1 MPKELEEVVIHLR
14 EDLSILLEIK
24 EKGTIRTKMIS
35 VETLMDCLKGSVSGF
50 TFSTGILPQNFVSVS
65 VNTGKKQRYVVVE
78 FQDERAD
85 ITYRQTEFKDFPL
98 PRLLFGFCLEESG
111 RISRVNLGV
120 PAQGKLKPDTPMY
133 YYPFSNVSRFAM
145 CTGSNTLPHIKD
157 LQQVQNLPY
166 YILSFPDNDDH
177 YTDRHNKP
185 GLCHRELMEHLQDK
199 DRQYYYDHILVP
211 MEGVTLKN
219 FL

>member
-111 RISRVNLGV
+111 R
-120 PAQGKLKPDTPMY
+120 
-133 YYPFSNVSRFAM
+133 NVHYQSRF
-145 CTGSNTLPHIKD
+145 L
-157 LQQVQNLPY
+157 
-166 YILSFPDNDDH
+166 
-177 YTDRHNKP
+177 
-185 GLCHRELMEHLQDK
+185 
-199 DRQYYYDHILVP
+199 
-211 MEGVTLKN
+211 
-219 FL
+219 